1 MNPFDWAGPPFLLF
15 YIALIGVT
23 IATVHVVIRIAE
35 DGPAPAL
42 PLADPYQIAWLRG
55 GTPETV
61 RIAVLSLL
69 DREAIDLDVTGIVAN
84 PNKRSASAAAG
95 SPIERAVLDCCG
107 EGVIGLR
114 QLATDPSVVAVAESC
129 RRGLEQLK
137 LVPTDEQM
145 GRRRRLM
152 AVAVFTL
159 FVVALIKLVLA
170 LDRGHS
176 NVVFLML
183 LAIASPF
190 AIWLLV
196 KLQRTRLGSRM
207 LADLR
212 QLFGA
217 LRGRAAT
224 IRRGEMTS
232 EAMLLAAVFG
242 LSALP
247 TGSYS
252 DLLQAYRSVDQAKSS
267 SGCGSDGGGGGGCG
281 GGGGGCGGCG
291 SG

>member
-1 MNPFDWAGPPFLLF
+1 MNPFDWTGPNFLIF
-15 YIALIGVT
+15 YIALIGFAVAALYAA
-23 IATVHVVIRIAE
+23 ILIAE

-55 GTPETV
+55 GAPETV

-69 DREAIDLDVTGIVAN
+69 DREAIDLDITGIVAN
-84 PNKRSASAAAG
+84 PDKPTTAAVAG
-95 SPIERAVLDCCG
+95 PPIERAVLDCCAQG
-107 EGVIGLR
+107 RIGLR
-114 QLATDPSVVAVAESC
+114 ELAADRAVAAAAESC

-137 LVPTDEQM
+137 LVPSDEQM
-145 GRRRRLM
+145 DRRRKLM
-152 AVAVFTL
+152 VAAAFAL
-159 FVVALIKLVLA
+159 LVVAFIKLVVA

-176 NVVFLML
+176 NVL
-183 LAIASPF
+183 LLILLGIASPF
-190 AIWLLV
+190 IVWLPV
-196 KLQRTRLGSRM
+196 RVRRTRLGDRM

-217 LRGRAAT
+217 LRERAAT

-232 EAMLLAAVFG
+232 EAMLLAAAFG

-247 TGSYS
+247 AGSYV
-252 DLLQAYRSVDQAKSS
+252 DLLQAYRRVDQANSG
-267 SGCGSDGGGGGGCG
+267 SGCGGGGGGCG
-281 GGGGGCGGCG
+281 GGGGGGGCGGCG